1 MIKLYPEPP
10 FQLQIL
16 DGDYE
21 IIYKISLGPIH
32 CSDIKTKEL
41 VCIESILAPIL
52 IDEIDSIEKMDSD
65 AIFKIDKEEN
75 VIICKYVIHDNTIL
89 V

>member
-16 DGDYE
+16 DGEYE

-41 VCIESILAPIL
+41 VSIESMLAPIL
-52 IDEIDSIEKMDSD
+52 MNEIASAEKMNSD
-65 AIFKIDKEEN
+65 AIFKFDKEEN
-75 VIICKYVIHDNTIL
+75 VIICKYHIHENAVL